1 MNDEK
6 MGLNLYYLWQSDENP
21 RAVAAEWFRYRND
34 IKHVRPQ
41 QDLLVD
47 ILLPFF
53 QEYARD
59 YMHEIEES
67 EPEQALYYALSNG
80 RGLSNVTR
88 GRLSINMA
96 NSVLDYF
103 VDNGHVEILEEKLK
117 AALNKIE
124 ESSPHKEF
132 TYEKGLEAVE
142 RRRQR

>member
-1 MNDEK
+1 MSDEK

-21 RAVAAEWFRYRND
+21 RAKSADWFRYRHG
-34 IKHVRPQ
+34 IKHCRPQ

-53 QEYARD
+53 QEYARKYMYELED
-59 YMHEIEES
+59 Y
-67 EPEQALYYALSNG
+67 EPEQALHYVLSNG

-117 AALNKIE
+117 AALSKLE
-124 ESSPHKEF
+124 KADTYKEF
-132 TYEKGLEAVE
+132 TYEQGLEAVE

>member
-1 MNDEK
+1 MSDEK

-21 RAVAAEWFRYRND
+21 RAVAADWFRYRHG
-34 IKHVRPQ
+34 IKHCRPQ

-53 QEYARD
+53 QEYARK
-59 YMHEIEES
+59 YMYELEDS
-67 EPEQALYYALSNG
+67 EPEQALHYALSNG

-117 AALNKIE
+117 ASLSKLEKADTY
-124 ESSPHKEF
+124 KEF
-132 TYEKGLEAVE
+132 TYEQGLEAVE